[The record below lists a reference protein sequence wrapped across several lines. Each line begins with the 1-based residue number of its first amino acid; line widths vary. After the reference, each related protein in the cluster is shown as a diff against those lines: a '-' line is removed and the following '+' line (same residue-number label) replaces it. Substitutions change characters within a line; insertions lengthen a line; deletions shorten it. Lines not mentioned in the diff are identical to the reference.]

1 MLLDNKECGANIA
14 LPLSHTTTLI
24 QEKRMIYVLYENEDW
39 LPPLTAALSRQNIPY
54 TPLFTKENA
63 IDITKAPPKGVYIN
77 RMSPSSHTRGN
88 QTGVSY
94 TKEFLWQL
102 EMNGLPIINGSSSFA
117 LELSKVRQHA
127 ALESFGI
134 KTPKTVA
141 VVGTDGLVEAAKQ
154 FTPPFITKHNQGGK
168 GLGVQIFYTM
178 EAFEKS
184 MKENGFASSPDNIN
198 LIQQYIEPKEP
209 FITRI
214 EIVNG
219 TFQYA
224 LQSSTKGGFEL
235 CPADACNIDDAFCP
249 VGSEAESNK
258 FQLRRDI
265 DDTHPLVQKY
275 IAFCAKHNIDV
286 AGIEFVEDKSGVAY
300 TYDINCTTNYNAT
313 VEKESGTRGM
323 DAIATL
329 AKERLSKIT

>member
-1 MLLDNKECGANIA
+1 MQA
-14 LPLSHTTTLI
+14 T
-24 QEKRMIYVLYENEDW
+24 
-39 LPPLTAALSRQNIPY
+39 SRLN
-54 TPLFTKENA
+54 
-63 IDITKAPPKGVYIN
+63 IDIASAPPKGVYIN

-88 QTGVSY
+88 QQGVSY
-94 TKEFLWQL
+94 TKEFLWLL
-102 EMNGLPIINGSSSFA
+102 EMNNLPIINGSSSFA

-127 ALESFGI
+127 ALEAFGI
-134 KTPKTVA
+134 RTPKTVA
-141 VVGTDGLVEAAKQ
+141 VVGTDGLIEAAKQ

-168 GLGVQIFYTM
+168 GLGVQLFHTH
-178 EAFEKS
+178 EAFEMS
-184 MKENGFASSPDNIN
+184 MKENGFPSSPDNIN
-198 LIQQYIEPKEP
+198 LIQQYIKPKKP

-224 LQSSTKGGFEL
+224 LQSSTEGGFEL

-249 VGSEAESNK
+249 VGSEADNNK

-265 DDTHPLVQKY
+265 DEHHPLVQKY
-275 IAFCAKHNIDV
+275 IQFCSKHDIDV
-286 AGIEFVEDKSGVAY
+286 AGIEFIEAEDGVAY

-323 DAIATL
+323 DAIAKL
-329 AKERLSKIT
+329 AKKRLSSLT

>member
-1 MLLDNKECGANIA
+1 
-14 LPLSHTTTLI
+14 
-24 QEKRMIYVLYENEDW
+24 MIYVLYENEAW
-39 LPPLTAALSRQNIPY
+39 LPPLTDALSKQNIPY

-63 IDITKAPPKGVYIN
+63 IDIASAPPKGVYIN

-88 QTGVSY
+88 QQGVSY
-94 TKEFLWQL
+94 TKEFLWLL
-102 EMNGLPIINGSSSFA
+102 EMNNLPIINGSSSFA

-127 ALESFGI
+127 ALEAFGI
-134 KTPKTVA
+134 RTPKTVA
-141 VVGTDGLVEAAKQ
+141 VVGTDGLIEAAKQ

-168 GLGVQIFYTM
+168 GLGVQLFHTH
-178 EAFEKS
+178 EAFEMS
-184 MKENGFASSPDNIN
+184 MKENGFPSSPDNIN
-198 LIQQYIEPKEP
+198 LIQQYIKPKKP

-224 LQSSTKGGFEL
+224 LQSSTEGGFEL

-249 VGSEAESNK
+249 VGSEADNNK

-265 DDTHPLVQKY
+265 DEHHPLVQKY
-275 IAFCAKHNIDV
+275 IQFCKTHDIDV
-286 AGIEFVEDKSGVAY
+286 AGIEFIEAEDGVAY

-323 DAIATL
+323 DAIAKL
-329 AKERLSKIT
+329 AKKRLSSLT